1 MVHAYLMYGFPTQTA
16 QETIDS
22 LEMVRQL
29 FEAGVLQS
37 AFWHLFTMTAHS
49 PVGLNPEKFSVKK
62 ISEAIG
68 TFANNDIE
76 HLDPTGADHE
86 SFSFGLKKSLL
97 NYMHGQQISKTK
109 LQFLIC
115 YIAVLFNCC

>member
-1 MVHAYLMYGFPTQTA
+1 MINKGITVAQVARVCKHFTDAGIMVHAYLMYGFPTQTE

-49 PVGLNPEKFSVKK
+49 PVGLQPALFKVSKRTEVAGS
-62 ISEAIG
+62 
-68 TFANNDIE
+68 FANNDIE
-76 HLDPTGADHE
+76 HVDPSGADHE
-86 SFSFGLKKSLL
+86 NLV
-97 NYMHGQQISKTK
+97 M
-109 LQFLIC
+109 
-115 YIAVLFNCC
+115 V